1 MSPTAGTFA
10 AVLSLGAAS
19 SSAGTLS
26 SPILTSANAAS
37 FECWVTNVGSQVF
50 AIASEGVRDEHGNFL
65 EMATLTCGTALLPA
79 ESCTFSAK
87 VGLGS
92 ERLRGFIRMAG
103 INGVRAQCQLLT
115 VDGDVIVS
123 ADMR

>member
-1 MSPTAGTFA
+1 
-10 AVLSLGAAS
+10 LLLGAGAA
-19 SSAGTLS
+19 SAGTLS
-26 SPILTSANAAS
+26 SPILSSANAAS

-50 AIASEGVRDEHGNFL
+50 AIAAAGVRDEHGNAL
-65 EMATLTCGTALLPA
+65 EMATLTCGTELPPA

-87 VGLGS
+87 VGFGS

-123 ADMR
+123 TQMR